1 MGNLFIVSGDII
13 KNAEKVEAIVNSTN
27 KYMDYGSGV
36 CGAIYRAA
44 GVELLETYCHSKW
57 LTEMQVNEIRITTGF
72 RLLKEIIHIY
82 CPRYYEEKEPIEKLK
97 ESYIKLF
104 NRIKEEQYKSVII
117 PSLGTGIHG
126 YQHEDV
132 AKMVINL
139 LKDFT
144 NNNDID
150 IIFDLIDDKTKEI
163 YLKYLTKN

>member
-1 MGNLFIVSGDII
+1 MGNLVIVSGDII
-13 KNAEKVEAIVNSTN
+13 KNAEKAEAIVNSTN

-36 CGAIYRAA
+36 CGAIYRVA

-57 LTEMQVNEIRITTGF
+57 LTEMKVNEIRITTGF

-82 CPRYYEEKEPIEKLK
+82 CPSYYEEKEPIEKLK

-104 NRIKEEQYKSVII
+104 NRIKEEQYKRVII

-144 NNNDID
+144 NNNAID

>member
-13 KNAEKVEAIVNSTN
+13 KNAKKAEAIVNSTN

-44 GVELLETYCHSKW
+44 GVDQLETYCHSKW
-57 LTEMQVNEIRITTGF
+57 FKEMQVNEIRITTGF

-82 CPRYYEEKEPIEKLK
+82 CPRYYEENDPIEKLK

-104 NRIKEEQYKSVII
+104 EIIKKEQYKCVII

-126 YQHEDV
+126 YLHEDV
-132 AKMVINL
+132 AEIVINL
-139 LKDFT
+139 LKEFI

-150 IIFDLIDDKTKEI
+150 IIFDLIDDKTREI
-163 YLKYLTKN
+163 YLKYLIKN

>member
-1 MGNLFIVSGDII
+1 MGNLVIVSGDII

-44 GVELLETYCHSKW
+44 GVELLETYCYSKW
-57 LTEMQVNEIRITTGF
+57 LVEMQVNEIRITAGF

-104 NRIKEEQYKSVII
+104 NRIKEEQYKS
-117 PSLGTGIHG
+117 
-126 YQHEDV
+126 
-132 AKMVINL
+132 
-139 LKDFT
+139 
-144 NNNDID
+144 
-150 IIFDLIDDKTKEI
+150 
-163 YLKYLTKN
+163 